1 MSTLVQIES
10 AVTALP
16 PQDQR
21 SLLAWLQRRLASPG
35 IPQLPDKMATPD
47 WLADLRAMREQC
59 STGKSGTP
67 VEQLITEIRS

>member
-21 SLLAWLQRRLASPG
+21 SLLTWLQRRLASPG
-35 IPQLPDKMATPD
+35 IPRLPDKMATPD
-47 WLADLRAMREQC
+47 WLADLRAMRERC